1 MEDEAHGA
9 EEAHGAYETAGEY
22 IQHHLTNLSVCYE
35 DGHLAWNHCEG
46 NFLALHVDSMFFSL
60 ILGGL
65 FIWLFGRVAK
75 SATSGRPGKMQAA
88 IELIVLFV
96 DNAVKDAFHGKNKL
110 IAPLSLTIFVWVFLM
125 NLMDL
130 IPVDWLPWVATQ
142 AGVHY
147 QKVVPTTDVN
157 ATLGMA
163 ITVFVLIIIYSLR
176 FKGVG
181 GFIGELVMNPLNPK
195 ELGMPKVVWPLVM
208 AFNLVLE
215 LVSLLAKPV
224 SLGLRLFGNL
234 YAGELIFILIALI
247 FTAGSGFVA
256 AGLSSVFGE
265 HIPAWF
271 WVAATVAVLAT
282 LWLNLQGKLDTK
294 KTLWLLLAEMLL
306 VGGLAFLGGQLMHF
320 GWAVFHLIV
329 ITLQAF
335 IFMMLTIVYL
345 SMASE
350 HH

>member
-130 IPVDWLPWVATQ
+130 IPVDWLPWAATFV
-142 AGVHY
+142 GVEY
-147 QKVVPTTDVN
+147 LKVVPTTDVN
-157 ATLGMA
+157 VTFAMS
-163 ITVFVLIIIYSLR
+163 ISVFLLTIYYSL
-176 FKGVG
+176 KIK
-181 GFIGELVMNPLNPK
+181 GFIGFSKEFTMHPIAPPTKGIGIVAAPLII
-195 ELGMPKVVWPLVM
+195 
-208 AFNLVLE
+208 AFNFILE
-215 LVSLLAKPV
+215 TVAFVARPV
-224 SLGLRLFGNL
+224 SLSLRLFGNM

-247 FTAGSGFVA
+247 
-256 AGLSSVFGE
+256 GLY
-265 HIPAWF
+265 
-271 WVAATVAVLAT
+271 
-282 LWLNLQGKLDTK
+282 
-294 KTLWLLLAEMLL
+294 
-306 VGGLAFLGGQLMHF
+306 QLPLHF
-320 GWAVFHLIV
+320 GWAVFHILV

-345 SMASE
+345 SQA
-350 HH
+350 HDTGH